1 MKPNKIVS
9 GIFVSSSCLK
19 GNTRTLHSSKNTH
32 ELDYQVN
39 FQKKSFVAK
48 KKSDSWHRKNKLK
61 HPEIEGREAGEI

>member
-39 FQKKSFVAK
+39 FQKKK
-48 KKSDSWHRKNKLK
+48 KIVLQKKIGFLAQEK
-61 HPEIEGREAGEI
+61 